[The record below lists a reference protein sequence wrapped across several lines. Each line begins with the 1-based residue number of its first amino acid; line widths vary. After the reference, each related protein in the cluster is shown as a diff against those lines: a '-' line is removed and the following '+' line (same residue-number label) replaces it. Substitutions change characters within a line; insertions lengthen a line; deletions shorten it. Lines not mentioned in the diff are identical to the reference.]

1 MSFSFSTDE
10 ITFEAL
16 HLISQ
21 PQGYTPNN
29 SNTLIEVLFCVWDNQ
44 MVAVGRPF
52 CAGSLEDLFILI
64 LFPLRAYKYS

>member
-21 PQGYTPNN
+21 PQGYTSNN
-29 SNTLIEVLFCVWDNQ
+29 SNTPGDNQ